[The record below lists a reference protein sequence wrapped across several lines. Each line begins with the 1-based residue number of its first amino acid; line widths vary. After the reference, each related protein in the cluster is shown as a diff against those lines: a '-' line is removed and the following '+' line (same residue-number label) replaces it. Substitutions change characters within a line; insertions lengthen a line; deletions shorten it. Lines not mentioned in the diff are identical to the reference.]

1 MELPDAESLNYWKTS
16 RTAPSTWIDRAKEE
30 IDKIDGS
37 VVAEAFGREEAT
49 GRAAYM
55 LAFEIDGEQFKVVW
69 PVLPTR
75 TGNEGAARRQ
85 AATML
90 FHDVK
95 QRCISAQVLG
105 ARRAF
110 FTYLQL
116 SDDRIVGQLSAPELR
131 GALPELL
138 GGTAL
143 PYRRE

>member
-16 RTAPSTWIDRAKEE
+16 RTAPATWIDRAKQQ
-30 IDKIDGS
+30 IGKIGGS
-37 VVAEAFGREEAT
+37 VLAEAFGREEST

-55 LAFEIDGEQFKVVW
+55 LAFEIEKERFRLVW

-75 TGNEGAARRQ
+75 TGDERAARRQ

-116 SDDRIVGQLSAPELR
+116 PDDRVAGQLSAPELR
-131 GALPELL
+131 DALPELL

-143 PYRRE
+143 PYQPE

>member
-1 MELPDAESLNYWKTS
+1 MPLPDAESLNYWKTS
-16 RTAPSTWIDRAKEE
+16 RTAPSTWIEKAKEE
-30 IDKIDGS
+30 IDKIGGS
-37 VVAEAFGREEAT
+37 VLAEAFGREEST

-55 LAFEIDGEQFKVVW
+55 LAFEIEGERFKVVW

-116 SDDRIVGQLSAPELR
+116 PDGRVAGQLSAPQLLD
-131 GALPELL
+131 AVPELL

-143 PYRRE
+143 PYQPE